1 MAFAI
6 KPRQRLVFAG
16 DSITDA
22 HRRGEHAPLG
32 NGYVRVAD
40 ALIAAKYPKH
50 RVKIINSGVG
60 GDTIRMLAA
69 RWDADVIAHDP
80 HWVTVLIG
88 ANDAWGYLIN
98 RESNVPPGEYR
109 EIYADLL
116 DRLCGQTRAKLVLM
130 DSFIFCDAKTAKDDH
145 VRMAKVLPE
154 YRAAVAAM
162 AKQFNARHVRI
173 QELFRQH
180 QRRYSNHELAPD
192 AVHPTLTAHTILA
205 HAWLKTLGW

>member
-16 DSITDA
+16 DSVTDA
-22 HRRGEHAPLG
+22 YRRGDHAPLG
-32 NGYVRVAD
+32 NGYVRVID
-40 ALIAAKYPKH
+40 GLIAAKHPKH

-80 HWVTVLIG
+80 QWVTVLIG

-98 RESNVPPGEYR
+98 REGNVPPDEYR
-109 EIYADLL
+109 EFYSDLL
-116 DRLCGQTRAKLVLM
+116 DRLRRQTRAKLVLM
-130 DSFIFCDAKTAKDDH
+130 DSFIFCDVKTAKEDH
-145 VRMAKVLPE
+145 VRMANVLPK
-154 YRAAVAAM
+154 YRATVAVM
-162 AKQFNARHVRI
+162 AKQFKARHVRI
-173 QELFRQH
+173 QEIFKPH
-180 QRRYSNHELAPD
+180 QRQYSNDELAPD

-205 HAWLKTLGW
+205 HAWLTTLGW